1 VRSLPSS
8 ILYDS
13 HHRSCRLPINHLFPR
28 QGPKM
33 NLYKTGTSGTTIG
46 LVVVLVVVVIAA
58 GAYIALNPGGTTT
71 TTIVSTTTS
80 TQTSTS
86 TSTSVS
92 TQTSTSTSTSVSTQ
106 TSTSTFTSTST
117 TLSASITGGGS
128 TLVYPIMQDWI
139 NTYSFVQP
147 GVQITYN
154 AIGSGKGISGITTGL
169 FNFGQSDAPLTSAQ
183 YGLLPS
189 GSTLLTI
196 PTSDSG
202 IIPAYNIPGITAHLN
217 FTGNVLAEIFYGS
230 ITMWNDPRIAA
241 LQSPSVAAQ
250 LPAHAI
256 QVYHR
261 SDGSGTMYGF
271 TQYLS
276 DSNSTW
282 NAKVHYSTGTIAWP
296 VGVGCLHNAGVAAC
310 IAGNPYSLG
319 PLEIA
324 YEIANPGQINFGAV
338 QNHFGNFI
346 LANLTNISQALA
358 AGVKNGLPSTDSQWS
373 SFSVIQQTFNDTSD
387 KYIYPVSTFT
397 YALVYQNLSA
407 SYASTTQ
414 AQAVAT
420 VSFLS
425 WVVTSGQ
432 TTGPTSPTTTLGY
445 PPLPSAAVT
454 LDKQLLA
461 TISYNGTPVLS
472 GS

>member
-1 VRSLPSS
+1 MVA
-8 ILYDS
+8 
-13 HHRSCRLPINHLFPR
+13 
-28 QGPKM
+28 
-33 NLYKTGTSGTTIG
+33 
-46 LVVVLVVVVIAA
+46 VVAIVVVVVAIG
-58 GAYIALNPGGTTT
+58 GAYAIMSSGGQATTVTNTVTTT
-71 TTIVSTTTS
+71 STTTS
-80 TQTSTS
+80 LGTVTTTSLGTVTTTATS
-86 TSTSVS
+86 QVGPP
-92 TQTSTSTSTSVSTQ
+92 
-106 TSTSTFTSTST
+106 T
-117 TLSASITGGGS
+117 TLTGGGG

-147 GVQITYN
+147 NTQITYN
-154 AIGSGKGISGITTGL
+154 ALGSGKGISGIQTGL
-169 FNFGQSDAPLTSAQ
+169 YNFGESDAPLTSAQ
-183 YGLLPS
+183 YAALPS
-189 GSTLLTI
+189 GSSLLTI
-196 PTSDSG
+196 PISDSG

-217 FTGNVLAEIFYGS
+217 FTGNVLAEIFYGT
-230 ITMWNDPRIAA
+230 ITQWNDPRIQA
-241 LQSPSVAAQ
+241 LNPHVT

-282 NAKVHYSTGTIAWP
+282 ATKVGFSTGTLAWP

-310 IAGNPYSLG
+310 VAGNPYSIG

-338 QNHFGNFI
+338 QNHAGKFI
-346 LANLTNISQALA
+346 LANLTNISEALA
-358 AGVKNGLPSTDSQWS
+358 AGVKNGLPSSDSQWS
-373 SFSVIQQTFNDTSD
+373 SYSVIQQTFNDSAD

-397 YALVYQNLSA
+397 YALVYQNLGA

-420 VSFLS
+420 VNFLS
-425 WVVTSGQ
+425 WIITSGQ
-432 TTGPTSPTTTLGY
+432 ATGANAPTTTLGY
-445 PPLPSAAVT
+445 PPLPSAAVN
-454 LDKQLLA
+454 LDNQLLK
-461 TISYNGTPVLS
+461 TITYNGTPVQS

>member
-1 VRSLPSS
+1 
-8 ILYDS
+8 
-13 HHRSCRLPINHLFPR
+13 
-28 QGPKM
+28 M
-33 NLYKTGTSGTTIG
+33 NLHKTGTSGTTIG
-46 LVVVLVVVVIAA
+46 LVVVLVIVVIAA
-58 GAYIALNPGGTTT
+58 GAYIALNPGGGT
-71 TTIVSTTTS
+71 TTI
-80 TQTSTS
+80 TQTSTATS
-86 TSTSVS
+86 TATTVATSVSTSVS
-92 TQTSTSTSTSVSTQ
+92 TSVATSVATSTVV
-106 TSTSTFTSTST
+106 T
-117 TLSASITGGGS
+117 TTNNYLPAATVTGGGG

-139 NTYSFVQP
+139 NTYQFVQP
-147 GVQITYN
+147 NIQITYN
-154 AIGSGKGISGITTGL
+154 AVGSGKGISGITSGL
-169 FNFGQSDAPLTSAQ
+169 YNFGESDAPLTAAQ
-183 YGLLPS
+183 YAALPS
-189 GSTLLTI
+189 GSNLLTI
-196 PTSDSG
+196 PISDSG
-202 IIPAYNIPGITAHLN
+202 IIPAYNIPGFTAHLN

-230 ITMWNDPRIAA
+230 ITMWNDPRIAS

-282 NAKVHYSTGTIAWP
+282 KKNVGFSTGTIAWP

-310 IAGNPYSLG
+310 IAGNPYSIG

-338 QNHFGNFI
+338 QNHFGNYI
-346 LANLTNISQALA
+346 LANLTNISEALA
-358 AGVKNGLPSTDSQWS
+358 AGIKNGLPASDAQWS

-397 YALVYQNLSA
+397 YALVYQSLSA

-420 VSFLS
+420 LSFIS

-432 TTGPTSPTTTLGY
+432 ATGATAPTTTLGY

-454 LDKQLLA
+454 LDQQLLA
-461 TISYNGTPVLS
+461 SITYNGTPVLS

>member
-1 VRSLPSS
+1 
-8 ILYDS
+8 
-13 HHRSCRLPINHLFPR
+13 
-28 QGPKM
+28 M
-33 NLYKTGTSGTTIG
+33 NLHKTGTSGTTIG
-46 LVVVLVVVVIAA
+46 LVVVLVIVVIAA
-58 GAYIALNPGGTTT
+58 GAYIALNPGGGT
-71 TTIVSTTTS
+71 TTI
-80 TQTSTS
+80 TQTSTATS
-86 TSTSVS
+86 TATTVATSVSTSVS
-92 TQTSTSTSTSVSTQ
+92 TSVATSVATSTVV
-106 TSTSTFTSTST
+106 T
-117 TLSASITGGGS
+117 TTNNYLPAATVTGGGG

-139 NTYSFVQP
+139 NTYQFVQP
-147 GVQITYN
+147 NIQITYN
-154 AIGSGKGISGITTGL
+154 AVGSGKGISGITSGL
-169 FNFGQSDAPLTSAQ
+169 YNFGESDAPLTAAQ
-183 YGLLPS
+183 YAALPS
-189 GSTLLTI
+189 GSNLLTI
-196 PTSDSG
+196 PISDSG
-202 IIPAYNIPGITAHLN
+202 IIPAYNIPGFTAHLN

-230 ITMWNDPRIAA
+230 ITMWNDPRIAS

-282 NAKVHYSTGTIAWP
+282 EKNVGFSTGTIAWP

-310 IAGNPYSLG
+310 IAGNPYSIG

-338 QNHFGNFI
+338 QNHFGNYI
-346 LANLTNISQALA
+346 LANLTNISEALA
-358 AGVKNGLPSTDSQWS
+358 AGIKNGLPASDAQWS

-397 YALVYQNLSA
+397 YALVYQSLSA

-420 VSFLS
+420 LSFIS

-432 TTGPTSPTTTLGY
+432 ATGATAPTTTLGY

-454 LDKQLLA
+454 LDQQLLA
-461 TISYNGTPVLS
+461 SITYNGTPVLS

>member
-1 VRSLPSS
+1 
-8 ILYDS
+8 
-13 HHRSCRLPINHLFPR
+13 
-28 QGPKM
+28 M
-33 NLYKTGTSGTTIG
+33 
-46 LVVVLVVVVIAA
+46 
-58 GAYIALNPGGTTT
+58 
-71 TTIVSTTTS
+71 
-80 TQTSTS
+80 
-86 TSTSVS
+86 
-92 TQTSTSTSTSVSTQ
+92 
-106 TSTSTFTSTST
+106 
-117 TLSASITGGGS
+117 
-128 TLVYPIMQDWI
+128 YPIMQDWI

-154 AIGSGKGISGITTGL
+154 AIGSGKGISGITSGL
-169 FNFGQSDAPLTSAQ
+169 FNFGESDAPLTSAQ
-183 YGLLPS
+183 YAGLPS

-196 PTSDSG
+196 PISDSG
-202 IIPAYNIPGITAHLN
+202 IIPAYNIPGLTAHLN

-230 ITMWNDPRIAA
+230 ITTWNDPRIAA
-241 LQSPSVAAQ
+241 LQSASVAAQ

-282 NAKVHYSTGTIAWP
+282 NANVHYSTGTIAWP

-310 IAGNPYSLG
+310 IAGNPYSIG

-338 QNHFGNFI
+338 QNHFGNYI
-346 LANLTNISQALA
+346 RANLTNISQALA
-358 AGVKNGLPSTDSQWS
+358 AGVKNGLPSTDAQWS
-373 SFSVIQQTFNDTSD
+373 SFSVIQQTFNDTTD

-397 YALVYQNLSA
+397 YALVYQSLSA
-407 SYASTTQ
+407 SYAATTQ

-420 VSFLS
+420 LSFLS

-432 TTGPTSPTTTLGY
+432 ATGPTAPTTTLGY

-454 LDKQLLA
+454 LDNQLLA
-461 TISYNGTPVLS
+461 SITYNGTPVL
-472 GS
+472 

>member
-1 VRSLPSS
+1 
-8 ILYDS
+8 
-13 HHRSCRLPINHLFPR
+13 
-28 QGPKM
+28 M
-33 NLYKTGTSGTTIG
+33 NLNKTGTSGTTIG
-46 LVVVLVVVVIAA
+46 LVVVLIVVVVAA
-58 GAYIALNPGGTTT
+58 GAYIALNPGGGTTT
-71 TTIVSTTTS
+71 VTAVSTATS
-80 TQTSTS
+80 TATATAISSVVATSTLVS
-86 TSTSVS
+86 TSVATSTLVTTSVS
-92 TQTSTSTSTSVSTQ
+92 TATSTGLPAAT
-106 TSTSTFTSTST
+106 
-117 TLSASITGGGS
+117 ITGGGG

-147 GVQITYN
+147 NIQITYN

-169 FNFGQSDAPLTSAQ
+169 FNFGESDAPLTAAQ
-183 YGLLPS
+183 YTALPS
-189 GSTLLTI
+189 GSNLLSI
-196 PTSDSG
+196 PISDSG
-202 IIPAYNIPGITAHLN
+202 IIPAYNIPGFTAHLN

-230 ITMWNDPRIAA
+230 ITMWNDPRIAS

-282 NAKVHYSTGTIAWP
+282 AKNVGFSTGTLAWP

-324 YEIANPGQINFGAV
+324 YETANPGQINFGAV
-338 QNHFGNFI
+338 RNHFGNYI

-373 SFSVIQQTFNDTSD
+373 GFSVIQQTFNDSAD

-397 YALVYQNLSA
+397 YALVYQDLSA
-407 SYASTTQ
+407 SYASTSQ

-420 VSFLS
+420 LNFLS

-432 TTGPTSPTTTLGY
+432 ATGSTAPTTTLGY

-454 LDKQLLA
+454 LDKQVLA
-461 TISYNGTPVLS
+461 TITYNGTPVLS

>member
-1 VRSLPSS
+1 
-8 ILYDS
+8 
-13 HHRSCRLPINHLFPR
+13 
-28 QGPKM
+28 M
-33 NLYKTGTSGTTIG
+33 NLYRTATSGTTIG
-46 LVVVLVVVVIAA
+46 LVVVLVVIVVAA

-71 TTIVSTTTS
+71 TTVVSTTTS

-86 TSTSVS
+86 VSTQTSTSVSTQTSTSVS
-92 TQTSTSTSTSVSTQ
+92 TQTSTSTV
-106 TSTSTFTSTST
+106 TSTST
-117 TLSASITGGGS
+117 TLSGSIVGGGG

-147 GVQITYN
+147 GIQITYN
-154 AIGSGKGISGITTGL
+154 AVGSGKGIQGITAGL
-169 FNFGQSDAPLTSAQ
+169 YNFGESDAPLTSAQ
-183 YGLLPS
+183 YAGLPS
-189 GSTLLTI
+189 GSNLLTI
-196 PTSDSG
+196 PISDSG
-202 IIPAYNIPGITAHLN
+202 IIPAYNIPGLTAHLN
-217 FTGNVLAEIFYGS
+217 FTGNVLAEIFYGT
-230 ITMWNDPRIAA
+230 ITQWNDPRIAS
-241 LQSPSVAAQ
+241 LQSSSVAAQ

-276 DSNSTW
+276 DSNATW
-282 NAKVHYSTGTIAWP
+282 AKNVGFTTGTIAWP
-296 VGVGCLHNAGVAAC
+296 VGVGCLHNAGVAQC

-338 QNHFGNFI
+338 RNHYGNFI
-346 LANLTNISQALA
+346 LANLTNISEALA

-373 SFSVIQQTFNDTSD
+373 SYSVIQQTFNDTTD

-397 YALVYQNLSA
+397 YALVYQDMSG
-407 SYASTTQ
+407 SYASSTQ
-414 AQAVAT
+414 VQAVAT
-420 VSFLS
+420 LDFLS
-425 WVVTSGQ
+425 WVITSGQ
-432 TTGPTSPTTTLGY
+432 ATGPVAPTTTLGY

-461 TISYNGTPVLS
+461 TITYNGTPVLS